1 MLLAGIIYTTS
12 SGFLAV
18 YGKVNDPDSASQQSI
33 LNNSQTNVFGNN
45 SNVKNNIPLDQ
56 VDSKFEETNSTDSDG
71 NGNTSATETQQ
82 QGISVKGDDSQSSK
96 SRDLSVQAANDE
108 DGNNNSNIEVG
119 SNASVTEEDK
129 NTRTNENSKNQL
141 SGITVPQNE
150 SKTSE
155 TKSEG
160 EQAQVQGQEQNIE
173 KGSNASVTEEQ
184 GNKTSNVQNVV
195 PNNET
200 ISQNNTS
207 ILPSEETTST
217 NVPQVD
223 LLADNTTSDEP
234 LPPDTE
240 LNANTSALSGTSNAT
255 SPIEVGSDTLGQI
268 TSPEDILGNQTSE
281 EIDTA
286 ASEIAGSANVNS
298 TTENNDVS
306 NIQNVINTIALS
318 SGQSGGDAK
327 QAASQI
333 SKEIAADPKGEVAK
347 SIQTLAGEYSKG
359 NSDEINIA
367 AKQIGSL
374 IAKGDNIKQ
383 ILVQITNKVVNNIK
397 NIRTS
402 IENYDKVIVHP
413 KTSSVYKGDI
423 DQTIN
428 LFTKSKQL
436 VDVPQVH
443 IKFDD
448 NERNLVLRVL
458 TTNNY
463 RYDMPFS
470 KYNGAFTLDD
480 NEFRV
485 KIVSGDGSTKAA
497 SVAKIYKSG
506 KVGDRIFLDK
516 DIRNGRVFFS
526 LDGIDDGKYLVEVYV
541 KLSNGYIGTFAR
553 GSVSIR

>member
-1 MLLAGIIYTTS
+1 MLTVLLAGIIYTTS

-18 YGKVNDPDSASQQSI
+18 YGKVNDPDSASEQSI
-33 LNNSQTNVFGNN
+33 LNNNQTSVFGNN
-45 SNVKNNIPLDQ
+45 TNDNAVPPVQ
-56 VDSKFEETNSTDSDG
+56 GDSKFEEKSSTNPDGDSLATEIQQDISESSGTQDSSVKAADDEDKKNNIEDG
-71 NGNTSATETQQ
+71 SNTSATE
-82 QGISVKGDDSQSSK
+82 
-96 SRDLSVQAANDE
+96 
-108 DGNNNSNIEVG
+108 
-119 SNASVTEEDK
+119 EDK
-129 NTRTNENSKNQL
+129 NITTNDNSKNQL
-141 SGITVPQNE
+141 SGITPPQNE
-150 SKTSE
+150 SETSE

-160 EQAQVQGQEQNIE
+160 QQGQGQDQEQNIE
-173 KGSNASVTEEQ
+173 DGSNTSATEEQ
-184 GNKTSNVQNVV
+184 GNKTSNVLNIV

-200 ISQNNTS
+200 TSQNNTS
-207 ILPSEETTST
+207 ILPSEETST
-217 NVPQVD
+217 NGPQVD
-223 LLADNTTSDEP
+223 LLSDNTTSDEP
-234 LPPDTE
+234 LPPDTV
-240 LNANTSALSGTSNAT
+240 LNVNTSALSGMSNASSAT
-255 SPIEVGSDTLGQI
+255 EIGSNTLGQI
-268 TSPEDILGNQTSE
+268 IPPEDILGNQTSE

-286 ASEIAGSANVNS
+286 ASEIAGLANVNS
-298 TTENNDVS
+298 TTENNEIS

-318 SGQSGGDAK
+318 SAQSGGDAK
-327 QAASQI
+327 QAAGQI

-347 SIQTLAGEYSKG
+347 AIQSLAGEYSKG

-367 AKQIGSL
+367 AKQIGTL
-374 IAKGDNIKQ
+374 IAKGNNIQ
-383 ILVQITNKVVNNIK
+383 QTLVQVTNKVVNNIK

-402 IENYDKVIVHP
+402 IENYDKVIVNP

-428 LFTKSKQL
+428 LFKNSKQP

-448 NERNLVLRVL
+448 HERNLVLRVL

-470 KYNGAFTLDD
+470 KYNGAFTLDGD
-480 NEFRV
+480 EFRV

-506 KVGDRIFLDK
+506 RVGEREFLDK
-516 DIRNGRVFFS
+516 DIRNGRVYFS